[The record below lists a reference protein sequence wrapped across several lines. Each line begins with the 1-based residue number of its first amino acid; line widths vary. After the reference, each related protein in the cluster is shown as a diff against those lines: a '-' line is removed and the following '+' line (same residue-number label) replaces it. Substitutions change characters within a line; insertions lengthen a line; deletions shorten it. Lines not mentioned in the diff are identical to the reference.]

1 MNSKSLICHKLTS
14 YKPLHPQE
22 LRSIFISRAARY
34 AALSL
39 KSPRQTKE
47 ERGRPPEG

>member
-22 LRSIFISRAARY
+22 LRSIFISAAARY

-39 KSPRQTKE
+39 KIPSPDEGGTWTSA
-47 ERGRPPEG
+47 GR